1 MAEVLTIKLFSPNSD
16 NSNDDYVIVE
26 PGSSAERIW
35 RARGYSD
42 KQVSGSSV
50 KESAENTQFIDTLF
64 PKKKGRTGRPKK
76 VKDIGKT
83 NYEKKEKTT

>member
-1 MAEVLTIKLFSPNSD
+1 MGD
-16 NSNDDYVIVE
+16 NDDDYVIVE

-42 KQVSGSSV
+42 KQVSGSSA
-50 KESAENTQFIDTLF
+50 KESGDIQSVDTLF
-64 PKKKGRTGRPKK
+64 PKKKGRAGRPKK

-83 NYEKKEKTT
+83 NYEEKEKAT